1 MSDGRS
7 PGPIVKQHP
16 NGKLGAR
23 ERIDL
28 LVDAGSFLETEA
40 HVVGRVHDFGLDAKL
55 KRGDG
60 VVTGSALV
68 CGRQAWLAAQD
79 STILG
84 GSLGEM
90 HASRI
95 VDTARMAIQT
105 GSPFIQINDSG
116 GARIQEGVLSLHGY
130 GTIFRMNT
138 HASGVI
144 PQISVILGACAGGA
158 VYSPAITDFTAM
170 VDGVSTMYITG
181 PDVIRQVTGEEITH
195 EALGGAAAHCTRS
208 GVAHARFS
216 TEAECLAW
224 VRTLLAYLPANC
236 DERPPVVHTDD
247 PADRR
252 TPELERIIPTEE
264 RVGYDVRDV
273 IRVIC
278 DEASFLEIHA
288 EYAPNVVVGFA
299 RLAGRCAGVIANQPS
314 VLAGTLDINASD
326 KAARF
331 VRFCDCFQIPIVSLV
346 DVPGYLPG
354 VSQEHGGII
363 RHGAKMLYA
372 IAEATVP
379 RIALIMRKAYGGA
392 YISMASK
399 GLGYDRV
406 LALPSAR
413 IAVMGPEAAAGIIFR
428 REIAA
433 ASDPAAERACR
444 IAELTSAITDP
455 MVAAGYGFLDKIIE
469 PAAVR
474 SELIASLRMLA
485 EKHEPRAPR
494 RHGNVPL

>member
-1 MSDGRS
+1 MRCAYGGSV
-7 PGPIVKQHP
+7 P
-16 NGKLGAR
+16 GKLATR
-23 ERIDL
+23 ERIDH
-28 LVDAGSFLETEA
+28 LVDPGSFLETEA
-40 HVVGRVHDFGLDAKL
+40 HVVGRVRDFGLDAKL
-55 KRGDG
+55 ERGDG

-68 CGRQAWLAAQD
+68 AGRRIWLAAQD
-79 STILG
+79 STVMG

-90 HASRI
+90 HAGRI
-95 VDTARMAIQT
+95 AGAARMAIQT
-105 GSPFIQINDSG
+105 GCPFIQINDSG
-116 GARIQEGVLSLHGY
+116 GARIQEGVLALHGY
-130 GTIFRMNT
+130 GRIFRMNT

-144 PQISVILGACAGGA
+144 PQISVILGKCAGGA
-158 VYSPAITDFTAM
+158 VYSPAITDFTLM
-170 VDGVSTMYITG
+170 VDGISTMYITG

-195 EALGGAAAHCTRS
+195 EDLGGAAAHCTRS
-208 GVAHARFS
+208 GVAHARFR

-224 VRTLLAYLPANC
+224 ARNLLAYLPANC
-236 DERPPVVHTDD
+236 HERAPTVDTDD

-252 TPELERIIPTEE
+252 TPELERIIPQGE
-264 RVGYDVRDV
+264 RFGYDVRDV
-273 IRVIC
+273 IRVVC
-278 DEASFLEIHA
+278 DDASFLEIHA
-288 EYAPNVVVGFA
+288 EYAPNIVVGFA
-299 RLAGRCAGVIANQPS
+299 RLAGRCAGIIASQPS
-314 VLAGTLDINASD
+314 VLAGALDINASD

-392 YISMASK
+392 YVSMACK

-406 LALPSAR
+406 LAMPGAR
-413 IAVMGPEAAAGIIFR
+413 IAVMGPEAAAGIIYR

-433 ASDPAAERACR
+433 AADPAAERACR
-444 IAELTSAITDP
+444 IVELKSAVADP
-455 MVAAGYGFLDKIIE
+455 MVAARYGYLDKIVE

-474 SELIASLRMLA
+474 GELIASLGMLA
-485 EKHEPRAPR
+485 EKREVRAPR